1 MNGFHV
7 VIEKN
12 ERDEFSLKVFGLYG
26 KARVRG
32 ISPILTVEGCIPDED
47 TTLVQVWDQDDQ
59 VVYED
64 KRTRA
69 AEETD

>member
-7 VIEKN
+7 VVEKN

-32 ISPILTVEGCIPDED
+32 IHPLLTVEGCLPDEGAA
-47 TTLVQVWDQDDQ
+47 LVQVWDENEQ
-59 VVYED
+59 VVF
-64 KRTRA
+64 
-69 AEETD
+69 EERHTMIGGV